1 MSQNIEARQWLR
13 AMNLGHPIVIAGP
26 CSAETQDQLLETA
39 RRLTHTKTSVL
50 RAGLWKPRTRPGN
63 FEGVGALGLPWLK
76 RAKQETGLLTTT
88 EVAHPHHVE
97 LALEHDVDILWIGA
111 RTTVSP
117 FIVQDIADAL
127 RDTDKIVLIKNP
139 VNPDL
144 SLWMGALE
152 RFENAGITQL
162 GAIHRGFSS
171 YEKTKYRNIPE
182 WQIAIEFQSRRPD
195 VPLILDPSHM
205 GGRRDLI
212 FELSQT
218 GLDLNYDGL
227 MIESHIDPDNAWSD
241 AAQQVTPEKLGEII
255 TALKMREVDVSG
267 TEFHE
272 HLDALRAKIDVIDQQ
287 LIESLGR
294 RMGIAVQIGQLKHDN
309 NVAILQSDRWTSI
322 LERMVK
328 AGLQEGLSDEFTEKL
343 YKAIHQESI
352 NQQKNIKTQ

>member
-1 MSQNIEARQWLR
+1 MSQNNQAREWLR
-13 AMNLGHPIVIAGP
+13 KMNLGHPIVIAGP

-39 RRLTHTKTSVL
+39 RGLTQTKTSVL

-76 RAKQETGLLTTT
+76 KAKQETGLLTTT

-97 LALEHDVDILWIGA
+97 LALAHDVDMLWIGA

-127 RDTDKIVLIKNP
+127 RGTDKIVLIKNP

-152 RFENAGITQL
+152 RFENVGITQL
-162 GAIHRGFSS
+162 GAIHRGFST

-182 WQIAIEFQSRRPD
+182 WQIAIDFQRKRPD

-241 AAQQVTPEKLGEII
+241 AAQQVTPQRLGEII
-255 TALKMREVDVSG
+255 TALRMKETDVSAE
-267 TEFHE
+267 EFHKT
-272 HLDALRAKIDVIDQQ
+272 LDALRAKIDVIDQQ
-287 LIESLGR
+287 LVESLGR
-294 RMGIAVQIGQLKHDN
+294 RMGIAVKIGQLKHDN
-309 NVAILQSDRWTSI
+309 NVSILQSDRWTSI
-322 LERMVK
+322 LERMVS
-328 AGLQEGLSDEFTEKL
+328 AGVKQGLSEEFTQRL
-343 YKAIHQESI
+343 FKAIHQESI
-352 NQQKNIKTQ
+352 NQQKGIKES